1 MNWSKGFSAR
11 YRLTRV
17 DPETWADV
25 EKLDFTSGSITR
37 TMDGLM
43 QSADLEVMQMPK
55 GYESWIRVYL
65 DARQEN
71 ESNLTVAL
79 FTGLASVSSRNI
91 EGSRNTYPLNC
102 YSVLKPAKDVILDRG
117 WYAPKGRAVAE
128 IVRDLLSVG
137 PAPVDLED
145 ESPTL
150 SSYVIAEDGETNLS
164 MVQYLLGLINWE
176 IRISGNGHIHIG
188 PIPGKV
194 SSRFDSLENDVI
206 GLSGTDTLDWFD
218 CPNVFR
224 AISGNSSATVVD
236 DDENSVLSTVSRGRE
251 IWMEE
256 TVGAISRDETLE
268 QYARRRLK
276 EEQRVV
282 RTFEYTRRFYPE
294 IFPGDL
300 VDISYPQSDFNGVF
314 RVINQTLTLGHSIEV
329 RESGVLIG

>member
-11 YRLTRV
+11 YRLMKV
-17 DPETWADV
+17 DPATWADM
-25 EKLDFTSGSITR
+25 EKLDFTNGSITR
-37 TMDGLM
+37 STDGLM
-43 QSADLEVMQMPK
+43 QSADLEVTQLPR

-71 ESNLTVAL
+71 ESNLSIPL
-79 FTGLASVSSRNI
+79 FTGLASVSSRNFVGI
-91 EGSRNTYPLNC
+91 RSTYPMTC
-102 YSVLKPAKDVILDRG
+102 YSVLKPAKDIILNRG
-117 WYAPKGRAVAE
+117 WYAPKGTAVAE
-128 IVRDLLSVG
+128 IVRNLLSVG
-137 PAPVDLED
+137 PAPVDYVGD
-145 ESPTL
+145 SPSL

-164 MVQYLLGLINWE
+164 MAQHLLGLIDWK
-176 IRISGNGHIHIG
+176 IRISGNGHLSIEPNTDNI
-188 PIPGKV
+188 
-194 SSRFDSLENDVI
+194 SASFDSLENDVI

-300 VDISYPQSDFNGVF
+300 VDVSYPQSDFNGVF
-314 RVINQTLTLGHSIEV
+314 RVTNQTLTLGHSIEV